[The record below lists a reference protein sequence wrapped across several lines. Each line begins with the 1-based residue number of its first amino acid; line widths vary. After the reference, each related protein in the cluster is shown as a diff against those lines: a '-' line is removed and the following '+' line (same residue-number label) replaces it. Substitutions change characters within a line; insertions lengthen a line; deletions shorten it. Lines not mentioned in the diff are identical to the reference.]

1 MKIWIELNVLKEK
14 HVNILKERHPEIE
27 WIIDLDQ
34 RFDCDAIF
42 AMPQTLKKELLDQFK
57 HLKWI
62 QLLSAGYD
70 TIDQQYLKER
80 NIVLSNAP
88 DVYSISIAEDVF
100 SKILLFN
107 RHLEGYLQH
116 MKEGLW
122 KNIHVSHEICE
133 STVGII
139 GAGSIGKEVAKRM
152 KAFGA
157 RVLGYKKTYEALENF
172 DQIFT
177 DQEGL
182 NTIYQE
188 SDYLIVT
195 LPSSPQTKKM
205 IGKEAFALFKPSLLF
220 INVSRGDIVDQDVLI
235 DALIH
240 DKIRGAGLD
249 VMVPEPL
256 PKDHIL
262 WTLDNVFITPHNSI
276 GSPRI
281 QDRLLHVLSMSLDR
295 YVNHIELPNKII

>member
-1 MKIWIELNVLKEK
+1 MKIWVELNVLKEK
-14 HVNILKERHPEIE
+14 HIEIMRSQYPKID
-27 WIIDLDQ
+27 WVTDLDN
-34 RFDCDAIF
+34 RYDCDAIF
-42 AMPQTLKKELLDQFK
+42 AMPQTLKKDLLDQFLN
-57 HLKWI
+57 LKWI

-70 TIDQQYLKER
+70 TIDQDYLKQR
-80 NIVLSNAP
+80 GIILSNAP

-107 RHLEGYLQH
+107 RNLEGYLNQ

-122 KNIHVSHEICE
+122 KNIHVGHEICE

-157 RVLGYKKTYEALENF
+157 RVLGYKRTFENLENF
-172 DQIFT
+172 DEIYT
-177 DQEGL
+177 DQQGL
-182 NTIYQE
+182 ETIYKE

-195 LPSSPQTKKM
+195 LPSSKETKKM
-205 IGKEAFALFKPSLLF
+205 INQDAFDLFKPSLLF
-220 INVSRGDIVDQDVLI
+220 INVSRGDVVDQDVLV

-240 DKIRGAGLD
+240 QKIRGAGLD

-262 WTLDNVFITPHNSI
+262 WTLDHVFITPHNSI

-281 QDRLLHVLSMSLDR
+281 QERLMRVLLTSLNYYLHQE
-295 YVNHIELPNKII
+295 NLPNRIV

>member
-1 MKIWIELNVLKEK
+1 MKIWIELNILKEK
-14 HVNILKERHPEIE
+14 NVNQLREKYPEVE
-27 WIIDLDQ
+27 WTTDLED
-34 RFDCDAIF
+34 RFDSDAIF
-42 AMPQTLKKELLDQFK
+42 AMPQTLKKDLLDQFK

-70 TIDQQYLKER
+70 TMDQEYLKQR
-80 NIVLSNAP
+80 KIMLSNAP

-100 SKILLFN
+100 SKILWFN
-107 RHLEGYLQH
+107 RNLEGYKHQ

-157 RVLGYKKTYEALENF
+157 RVLGYKRTYEALENF
-172 DQIFT
+172 DEIYV

-182 NTIYQE
+182 NTIYKE

-195 LPSSPQTKKM
+195 LPSSKETKNM
-205 IGKEAFALFKPSLLF
+205 IGKDAFELFKPSLLF
-220 INVSRGDIVDQDVLI
+220 INVSRGDVVDQDVLV
-235 DALIH
+235 DALINH
-240 DKIRGAGLD
+240 KIRAAGLD

-256 PKDHIL
+256 PKDHVL
-262 WTLDNVFITPHNSI
+262 WTLDNVFITPHNSV
-276 GSPRI
+276 GSPHI
-281 QDRLLHVLSMSLDR
+281 QDRLIKVLSNSLHD
-295 YVNHIELPNKII
+295 YMHHIELPNRIC

>member
-1 MKIWIELNVLKEK
+1 MKIWIELNILKEK
-14 HVNILKERHPEIE
+14 HVDQMREKYPDIE
-27 WIIDLDQ
+27 FIIDLEK
-34 RFDCDAIF
+34 RYDCDVIF
-42 AMPQTLKKELLDQFK
+42 AMPQTLKKEMLDRFK

-70 TIDQQYLKER
+70 TIDQNYLKQR
-80 NIVLSNAP
+80 GIILSNAP
-88 DVYSISIAEDVF
+88 DVYSISMAEDVF

-107 RHLEGYLQH
+107 RNLEGYLHQ

-122 KNIHVSHEICE
+122 KNIHVGHEICE

-139 GAGSIGKEVAKRM
+139 GAGSIGREVAKRM

-157 RVLGYKKTYEALENF
+157 RVLGYKRTFEPLENF
-172 DQIFT
+172 DEIYT

-182 NTIYQE
+182 NTIYKE

-195 LPSSPQTKKM
+195 IPSSPETNKM
-205 IGKEAFALFKPSLLF
+205 IGKEAFNLFKPSLLF
-220 INVSRGDIVDQDVLI
+220 VNVSRGDVVDQEVLVE
-235 DALIH
+235 ALVNH
-240 DKIRGAGLD
+240 KIRAAGLD

-262 WTLDNVFITPHNSI
+262 WTLNNVFITPHNSV

-281 QDRLLHVLSMSLDR
+281 QERLIHVLSNSLS
-295 YVNHIELPNKII
+295 YYLNLESLPNRIC